1 MVSGDKEA
9 VSRALRDRSVTNWRT
24 EGRNHQILL
33 TMPDQAAVDQCVDDM
48 RRNQVSVV
56 QLNPRRITLE
66 DAFLK
71 LLDQSPAAEVAL
83 DAVEIIEDVVA
94 IDED

>member
-1 MVSGDKEA
+1 MCFA
-9 VSRALRDRSVTNWRT
+9 RRP
-24 EGRNHQILL
+24 LL
-33 TMPDQAAVDQCVDDM
+33 PIPDQAAVDQCVDDM
-48 RRNQVSVV
+48 RRNRVSVV
-56 QLNPRRITLE
+56 QLNRRRVTLE

-71 LLDQSPAAEVAL
+71 LLEPSPAPESAASEVAE